1 MGPFFVFGCFI
12 VDRTACGENGL
23 TCEVVGTATG
33 STDTNNCDFCLHT
46 RLAKGETPACVA
58 SCKYDALVF
67 GDIND
72 PYSYISR
79 LLKVKDT
86 VRIRPELGTEPS
98 LRYIPVVKKGV

>member
-1 MGPFFVFGCFI
+1 MDISVKKAFDFDYVALMKHTWRYMHRTSI
-12 VDRTACGENGL
+12 DRENTRVAASFADGASNGL
-23 TCEVVGTATG
+23 L
-33 STDTNNCDFCLHT
+33 S
-46 RLAKGETPACVA
+46 PACVA

>member
-1 MGPFFVFGCFI
+1 MF
-12 VDRTACGENGL
+12 
-23 TCEVVGTATG
+23 
-33 STDTNNCDFCLHT
+33 
-46 RLAKGETPACVA
+46 KGIDSV
-58 SCKYDALVF
+58 SIRRF
-67 GDIND
+67 SGDIND